1 MEGRRERDSCL
12 CSCLS
17 LGGGRDGV
25 EGRGAVVETGG
36 PRISCYLGGVVR
48 GEGEWGRVSGE
59 ECVLGEDSPGGLRK
73 NAGESGVST
82 GEGSG

>member
-25 EGRGAVVETGG
+25 EGGGAVVETGG
-36 PRISCYLGGVVR
+36 PRISCNLGGVVR
-48 GEGEWGRVSGE
+48 GEGE
-59 ECVLGEDSPGGLRK
+59 
-73 NAGESGVST
+73 
-82 GEGSG
+82 